1 MSIHELRRAHRAL
14 AEETAIIRL
23 ITNRQ
28 ESMDRGLPEWARRSN
43 PVVRRHLGAYW
54 KTIVPDARQIV
65 RWLMIQGG
73 LALLTL
79 PFPWLLTLIMP
90 AVTVSLFLL
99 PVAFAI
105 YARNITGAALFAAEW
120 MAQERRN
127 QTLDVLR
134 TAPRPLWS
142 ALASKAAAA
151 VWRQVEDL
159 NVVAIAAALLTMPV
173 LIVEY
178 GILYGTQAGGWHTV
192 IGVIVGMFASSARIF
207 LEPIMAASVGV
218 FLGAVTPPI
227 RRSAGTITVA
237 LMASY
242 FALINLARLLPLDFW
257 LRLAVESILPV
268 MLPAVIA
275 FATLRGAAWALERA

>member
-1 MSIHELRRAHRAL
+1 MNCRARRAP

-23 ITNRQ
+23 ITTRQ
-28 ESMDRGLPEWARRSN
+28 AAIDRGLPEWARRAN

-54 KTIVPDARQIV
+54 KVVVPDARQIG
-65 RWLMIQGG
+65 RWLLIQSG

-90 AVTVSLFLL
+90 VVTVSLLLL
-99 PVAFAI
+99 PAAFAI
-105 YARNITGAALFAAEW
+105 YARNVALAALFAAEW
-120 MAQERRN
+120 TAQERRN

-134 TAPRPLWS
+134 AAPRPLWS

-159 NVVAIAAALLTMPV
+159 NVVLIAAALLTLPV

-178 GILYGTQAGGWHTV
+178 GVLYGTEAGGWHTV
-192 IGVIVGMFASSARIF
+192 IGVIAGMFASCARVF
-207 LEPIMAASVGV
+207 LEPIMAAAVGV
-218 FLGAVTPPI
+218 LLGAVTLSI
-227 RRSAGTITVA
+227 RRSAGMMTVG

-242 FALINLARLLPLDFW
+242 FTLINLARLPPLDFW
-257 LRLAVESILPV
+257 GRVAVESVLPV
-268 MLPAVIA
+268 IVPAVIA
-275 FATLRGAAWALERA
+275 FGAVRGAAWALERA

>member
-1 MSIHELRRAHRAL
+1 MSLHELRRAPV
-14 AEETAIIRL
+14 EETAIVRL
-23 ITNRQ
+23 IVTRQ

-54 KTIVPDARQIV
+54 KTIVPDARQIG
-65 RWLMIQGG
+65 RWLLVQSG

-99 PVAFAI
+99 PVAFAM
-105 YARNITGAALFAAEW
+105 YARNMTVAAIMAAEW

-134 TAPRPLWS
+134 VTPRPLS
-142 ALASKAAAA
+142 RVLASKAAAA

-159 NVVAIAAALLTMPV
+159 NVVVIAVALLTMPV

-178 GILYGTQAGGWHTV
+178 GILYGSQAGGWHTV
-192 IGVIVGMFASSARIF
+192 IGVIAGMFASCARIF
-207 LEPIMAASVGV
+207 LEPVMAASVGV

-227 RRSAGTITVA
+227 RHSAGTITVGLVA
-237 LMASY
+237 GY

-257 LRLAVESILPV
+257 SRVAVESILPV
-268 MLPAVIA
+268 ILPAAIA
-275 FATLRGAAWALERA
+275 IAALRGAAWALERDQQP